1 MTLDLPIGQGLAR
14 DRTLDCL
21 IRIGLV
27 MDGLIERGKGI
38 RSYKVAMDCDD
49 LIAIYLKCD
58 RCELTC
64 IYEFADWSRIGTLEL
79 DLNISQGL
87 ALNWWVD
94 NRLIYWSK
102 IDIGLTD

>member
-1 MTLDLPIGQGLAR
+1 
-14 DRTLDCL
+14 
-21 IRIGLV
+21 
-27 MDGLIERGKGI
+27 
-38 RSYKVAMDCDD
+38 MDCDD
-49 LIAIYLKCD
+49 LIAIYLKCECE
-58 RCELTC
+58 CELTC